1 MASFF
6 DNSDYDGYA
15 SSDRQDISMGSS
27 WSSSSSRSDSSSASS
42 SPSSNNSLSGFD
54 TGIHMDISNN
64 TVLIEGYLLY

>member
-15 SSDRQDISMGSS
+15 SSSDRQDISMGSS
-27 WSSSSSRSDSSSASS
+27 WSSRSSRSDSSSASS

-54 TGIHMDISNN
+54 TGIHMDIFNN
-64 TVLIEGYLLY
+64 TVLI